1 MGSLSLIEYL
11 KSPCGASSI
20 PYWKTKSLVIPDN
33 MLIIHD
39 RDFCRENYVGYDD
52 EIYFR
57 LYHDLKDI
65 DVVITDN
72 VEIVTATADIIDVLV
87 EMINACYSDLFV
99 TKEQLENCMKTPVYN
114 SDLWILLKDRISGK
128 YIGSGI
134 ADLDREV
141 GELSIEWVQV
151 LPEYRNRG
159 FGGIIVNYLLNKIKG
174 TAKFA
179 TVSGKVDNPM
189 QPERLYRK
197 CGFKGNDVWHIL
209 RRN

>member
-1 MGSLSLIEYL
+1 
-11 KSPCGASSI
+11 
-20 PYWKTKSLVIPDN
+20 
-33 MLIIHD
+33 
-39 RDFCRENYVGYDD
+39 
-52 EIYFR
+52 
-57 LYHDLKDI
+57 
-65 DVVITDN
+65 
-72 VEIVTATADIIDVLV
+72 
-87 EMINACYSDLFV
+87 
-99 TKEQLENCMKTPVYN
+99 MKTPVYN

-134 ADLDREV
+134 ADLDREI

-151 LPEYRNRG
+151 LPKYRNRG

-179 TVSGKVDNPM
+179 TVSGKVNNPM

>member
-11 KSPCGASSI
+11 KSPCSASSI

-39 RDFCRENYVGYDD
+39 RDFCRENYVGYYD

-72 VEIVTATADIIDVLV
+72 VEIVTATADIIDVL

-134 ADLDREV
+134 ADFDGEV